1 MYIISSW
8 FSLVKYLS
16 LFLEIL
22 IILEPTFT
30 KFLSQSSTLKY
41 FKFIS
46 KSYKTT
52 FLASNS
58 RHANIEAPFGNAR
71 REEVSVSSLSVATSS
86 NRIKNSDEFE
96 KGLCELA
103 RIVNELEGEGE
114 LSFDKLNLSLFSWPC
129 ILLHLIVK
137 HVVLQISSCKNIME
151 IKYHISFYG
160 YAI

>member
-1 MYIISSW
+1 MK
-8 FSLVKYLS
+8 L
-16 LFLEIL
+16 
-22 IILEPTFT
+22 
-30 KFLSQSSTLKY
+30 
-41 FKFIS
+41 IS
-46 KSYKTT
+46 KYYLTIFS
-52 FLASNS
+52 ASNAI
-58 RHANIEAPFGNAR
+58 RTNNEAPFGNAQVR
-71 REEVSVSSLSVATSS
+71 SNKASVSSLSVETSS

>member
-1 MYIISSW
+1 MKLIS
-8 FSLVKYLS
+8 KYYLS
-16 LFLEIL
+16 IL
-22 IILEPTFT
+22 
-30 KFLSQSSTLKY
+30 S
-41 FKFIS
+41 
-46 KSYKTT
+46 
-52 FLASNS
+52 ASNDIQT
-58 RHANIEAPFGNAR
+58 NNEAPFGNAHLR
-71 REEVSVSSLSVATSS
+71 RDEVSVSSLSVATSS

-137 HVVLQISSCKNIME
+137 YLVLQISSCKNIME